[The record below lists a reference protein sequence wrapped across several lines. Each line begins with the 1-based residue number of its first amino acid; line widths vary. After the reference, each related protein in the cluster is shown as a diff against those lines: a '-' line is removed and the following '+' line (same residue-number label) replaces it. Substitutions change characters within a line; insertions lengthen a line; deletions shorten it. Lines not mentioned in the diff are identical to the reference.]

1 MFGSVSAVQ
10 HYNVLSRIIATLCV
24 RVFRIPLVGYF
35 DDYAGIVKNAI
46 RNGALKT
53 IKFVNHIFGFQT
65 KESKDVM
72 SQRAKFLGLIVN
84 LTPPWKIVVPEDKR
98 CEILGIIRDSLELG
112 RMEPKM
118 VEKLIGKLNFFQM
131 YAVGRIMRY
140 TFPIMYTQLYSG
152 IPKGKLSTQFA
163 QVLREW
169 EIIFSRPVEREIRF
183 TDSAKYIIYTDA
195 SSIQGGSIG
204 GCLITV
210 ANCTQVN
217 EFSTKVPLDL
227 VQKNVDGSVHI
238 NSLETL
244 AAVFAMIKFRHEIVD
259 SSVVLFNDN
268 NTALISLLKGCA
280 KNSDSNKLAW
290 TFWKFAR
297 EANCTIWM
305 ERVNSAANPADV
317 LSRKVTVIRHCGEF
331 RKIREAKRALIL

>member
-1 MFGSVSAVQ
+1 M
-10 HYNVLSRIIATLCV
+10 
-24 RVFRIPLVGYF
+24 
-35 DDYAGIVKNAI
+35 
-46 RNGALKT
+46 
-53 IKFVNHIFGFQT
+53 
-65 KESKDVM
+65 
-72 SQRAKFLGLIVN
+72 
-84 LTPPWKIVVPEDKR
+84 VPEEKR
-98 CEILGIIRDSLELG
+98 REILRIIRDSLGLG
-112 RMEPKM
+112 RMEPKL

-227 VQKNVDGSVHI
+227 ARKKRGRKRSHQ
-238 NSLETL
+238 
-244 AAVFAMIKFRHEIVD
+244 FAGDIGGGVRHDKIPTRNRG
-259 SSVVLFNDN
+259 F
-268 NTALISLLKGCA
+268 
-280 KNSDSNKLAW
+280 
-290 TFWKFAR
+290 
-297 EANCTIWM
+297 
-305 ERVNSAANPADV
+305 ERG
-317 LSRKVTVIRHCGEF
+317 VIQRQ
-331 RKIREAKRALIL
+331 